1 MRLGST
7 PARTASLKALVPVLD
22 FARLGPCAG
31 GAGASSSEEEETD
44 DEEEEAVES
53 VHFGSL

>member
-44 DEEEEAVES
+44 DEEES